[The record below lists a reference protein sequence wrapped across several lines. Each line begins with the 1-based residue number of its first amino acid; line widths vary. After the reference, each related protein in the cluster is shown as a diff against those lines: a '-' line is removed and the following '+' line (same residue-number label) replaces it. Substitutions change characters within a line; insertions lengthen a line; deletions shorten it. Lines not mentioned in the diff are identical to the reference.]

1 MKTTVFA
8 LAALA
13 ALTAAAPAA
22 AITRNDL
29 PTETRNLI
37 AAPEAGGAERKS
49 AEARDR
55 SAEAQRLHYTGSYRQ
70 EFAPRQGAPGGQA
83 REAN

>member
-22 AITRNDL
+22 AITQKDL

-37 AAPEAGGAERKS
+37 AAPEPGGAERKS
-49 AEARDR
+49 AEAWDR
-55 SAEAQRLHYTGSYRQ
+55 SAEAQRLYYTGSYRQ
-70 EFAPRQGAPGGQA
+70 EFAPRQGAPGGQPR
-83 REAN
+83 REN